1 MVLLLLL
8 VLLEEDKGRTDGR
21 KEAFTE
27 ALDGG
32 DAFLVVLV

>member
-32 DAFLVVLV
+32 DAFLVGLV